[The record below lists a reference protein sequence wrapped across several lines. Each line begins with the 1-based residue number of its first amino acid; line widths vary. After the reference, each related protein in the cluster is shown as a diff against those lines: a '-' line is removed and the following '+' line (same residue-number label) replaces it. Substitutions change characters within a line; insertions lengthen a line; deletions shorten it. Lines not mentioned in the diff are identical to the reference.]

1 MAKKKY
7 RVYKA
12 GGTQKGRV
20 LNPTAKFLAKA
31 QMGMQQPSP
40 EEMQMME
47 QQAMQQQGQP
57 QMSEQEMIMQQ
68 EQQMQMIMQLIEEYA
83 ELTQANPEEIF
94 QVFQEAQ
101 DPQKQ
106 QAMLQQMAEVVQK
119 ANAGAADEVEA
130 ADQPMSK
137 GGYVKNRVR
146 QLKKAQE
153 GMETPEELEQTPTIN
168 DTPDG
173 RESLVSNFNQSL
185 KSTAQNAAYKQQAEQ
200 EFDSENYQFG
210 GGKQRR
216 QQRRTNRRLRRA
228 FKDIPMAYG
237 INQMGVPSSGINVFA
252 PAMMQMPSEKDII
265 KSENAENSEV
275 TNEFN
280 PQGIN
285 VKGSMKY
292 GLFGRPKKYEFE
304 MSGLPGAFTPFM
316 GGMFGAGA
324 MRTGSSGYYR
334 SGTDWQD
341 PVKAYVKFNNEANV
355 VTNADEEQEMRDD
368 PSQPS
373 SDAEIKKKLEAE
385 KTTVL
390 SDFTDPYTT
399 VDGETVMTNPNAPNI
414 VSMEDAPMTKEE
426 FLKLPLKQRLEIME
440 NQLKSNKYYVKGDQY
455 ASSSGEQNKKI
466 DGVDRGNW
474 YGFEGIEQIDLNKM
488 PEEYPINFNA
498 AYKKDYDKPETYIY
512 DYENP
517 PENYSDYISQVKRHR
532 DWLRSNK
539 IDNYN
544 DGNIIQWRHQDG
556 EYKGQIRRDN
566 APDLRKHGVLD
577 HKIDQWENA
586 TEEEKAALESEY
598 SKEIA
603 SLNKRNLDRKTDIK
617 ESRNRD
623 IGLAKGDEASIDY
636 YLQDEL
642 RDIDEDS
649 IDILDVSNG
658 VSRWYT
664 SEELLNM
671 QVPELNEKRIEDDI
685 WRVKEAI
692 KDVKTDAEERGY
704 EFPDLDSDNDEEL
717 LSKLKKYLSN
727 FKEVTD
733 DTYDY
738 VANRNYHRGDDSG
751 DLTPWAKEELLE
763 AYRNLIMAKKLKEHY
778 ENLSESEK
786 AAYDEKVYNN
796 QKKQFE
802 EETNNPELYDEEL
815 DRKEWER
822 YMLMTEGKPNEN
834 FAPDFK
840 RIYKKGGQVKKLK
853 RYQEGGQPML
863 LSDMMMQGDAPN
875 YEEDTSTMVTQWPS
889 WMNPSVEEE
898 QAFNADPVRQKVN
911 AERMQNFLSGNFLGD
926 ALGGVFKDLN
936 VQADPEWSMTSPEQ
950 LEAQK
955 KTNEYEAEYEV
966 SNIPDEQ
973 YDQDS
978 DWFNEQLN
986 PDEIDSAMLS
996 LKTEIDQFA
1005 LNNPELNNDTSAIV
1019 EALGILDDE
1028 SVAPVI
1034 VQAFDSSYYAKM
1046 YNHAS
1051 KYGTLNLEDT
1061 LYNIENDNR
1070 INLSKETTDTLKY
1083 IAKLKADSESKITAD
1098 DLSGVMDW
1106 TDYVLLFGL
1115 PSAAVAYGAYK
1126 IKNRLPKNVKL
1137 SDFKFKIAKP
1147 LPGGKATVTPMFK
1160 RKALPPG
1167 KGSRYSKVG
1176 KQIVNRFTPA
1186 ANKLFNVS
1194 KLAPKA
1200 VSKVKPSYLSR
1211 ILQGGKGLIKG
1222 LGKGF
1227 GKTPILSPFLFPL
1240 YDDEDLK
1247 DDVFYQIYKD
1257 KGNPSGYGTPRKS
1270 KIGGSVNIE
1279 DPMYGNPDLYKFT
1292 GGGQDFMGYGG
1303 IPMAQFGYAN
1313 VDEDLTDEE
1322 RMSFTKTPEFGEAA
1336 RSMLDEDLYGGRGMG
1351 YDDMQYAAS
1360 ENLDYNEDKGYQVA
1374 DYYDNILTNQGPAAF
1389 QNAINEGQDSYVS
1402 AIPFAN
1408 NTNPFPAEIISNP
1421 QMEALQNYTAPEDL
1435 REQGYLN
1442 NNLEAQQQYLA
1453 PGEQYSDVQ
1462 WDDDYQYGGYL
1473 MRAQDGLQA
1482 YNEWMGQNAE
1492 QQALDEYNRYMNR
1505 GEGDSS
1511 TFKKYEADTESP
1523 VYNQILQRYAGNP
1536 QQQQQGTS
1544 SSIRAERPLP
1554 GFTWEQWEQ
1563 MSPQQQQQ
1571 AAAGAQQAYQDQ
1583 RSQNYPGNRGTF
1595 QSGFNPF
1602 GALAGAL
1609 TGMPYG
1615 MGNSRQKL
1623 FENTGGY
1630 WKQTGFPGGTI
1641 DPSNITKI
1649 HTEGK
1654 RGLFGPKG
1662 KMDIYFGGS
1671 GEAAADGVPQ
1681 GSADKKRRG
1690 FPDMSYDARAERAEG
1705 RFDRRAQNAVDRRAR
1720 KDARPGERAA
1730 RQENRQLNREE
1741 RQFER
1746 NRRQNIRQGRGDTGG
1761 FDRDAAIARRATAAE
1776 QAANSQ
1782 QVVAD
1787 PNRGYT
1793 TDKLNDFKAGDMNR
1807 RQLRKADFNRSER
1820 KQYRQGDVEGASEA
1834 RKNRRRAARKQYGG
1848 YYAEGGEYDL
1858 TTEEILEIMQ
1868 AGGQIEFI

>member
-7 RVYKA
+7 RIYKA
-12 GGTQKGRV
+12 GGAQQGRV
-20 LNPTAKFLAKA
+20 MNPTAKFLAKA

-57 QMSEQEMIMQQ
+57 QMSEEEMMMQQ

-106 QAMLQQMAEVVQK
+106 QAMLQQMAEVVEK

-153 GMETPEELEQTPTIN
+153 GMETSEELEETPTIN
-168 DTPDG
+168 DVPDG

-185 KSTAQNAAYKQQAEQ
+185 KNTAQDAAFKEQAQQ

-216 QQRRTNRRLRRA
+216 QERRTNRRLRRA

-252 PAMMQMPSEKDII
+252 PAMMQMPSEKEII

-275 TNEFN
+275 ASETN

-285 VKGSMKY
+285 IKGNMKY

-324 MRTGSSGYYR
+324 MSTGSSGYYR

-341 PVKAYVKFNNEANV
+341 PVKAYVKFNNEANI

-373 SDAEIKKKLEAE
+373 SDAEVKEKLEAE
-385 KTTVL
+385 KRTVL
-390 SDFTDPYTT
+390 SNFTDPYTT
-399 VDGETVMTNPNAPNI
+399 ADGETIMTNPNAANYVSNEGAPELVPYTHEDGTTVMINPNAPNK
-414 VSMEDAPMTKEE
+414 VSMEDGTFES
-426 FLKLPLKQRLEIME
+426 LPLRQQIEL
-440 NQLKSNKYYVKGDQY
+440 
-455 ASSSGEQNKKI
+455 AAEQ
-466 DGVDRGNW
+466 
-474 YGFEGIEQIDLNKM
+474 
-488 PEEYPINFNA
+488 A
-498 AYKKDYDKPETYIY
+498 
-512 DYENP
+512 
-517 PENYSDYISQVKRHR
+517 
-532 DWLRSNK
+532 
-539 IDNYN
+539 
-544 DGNIIQWRHQDG
+544 QD
-556 EYKGQIRRDN
+556 
-566 APDLRKHGVLD
+566 
-577 HKIDQWENA
+577 
-586 TEEEKAALESEY
+586 
-598 SKEIA
+598 
-603 SLNKRNLDRKTDIK
+603 
-617 ESRNRD
+617 
-623 IGLAKGDEASIDY
+623 
-636 YLQDEL
+636 
-642 RDIDEDS
+642 
-649 IDILDVSNG
+649 
-658 VSRWYT
+658 
-664 SEELLNM
+664 
-671 QVPELNEKRIEDDI
+671 
-685 WRVKEAI
+685 
-692 KDVKTDAEERGY
+692 
-704 EFPDLDSDNDEEL
+704 
-717 LSKLKKYLSN
+717 
-727 FKEVTD
+727 
-733 DTYDY
+733 
-738 VANRNYHRGDDSG
+738 RGDDSLQLTSTFTG
-751 DLTPWAKEELLE
+751 EEPTLNQPDVINPESAEEAQELINQVEDLSEAEAEVAEPNYDDMSFSKAFATANKELGEDGKFTW
-763 AYRNLIMAKKLKEHY
+763 RGKEY
-778 ENLSESEK
+778 GTRRDSNWKSSSESETRR
-786 AAYDEKVYNN
+786 AADEFVQEWNEDGSAVNFKWNTQEN
-796 QKKQFE
+796 QKKAEENLQEWKKNEENLDFTYNAMHTATNSELAELATMKDERRSYMYDSYADMIDKISRNDLMHAFE
-802 EETNNPELYDEEL
+802 YDYEPYDEFGWMPITSKADVGKMLYMVEKYNNASAAEKAEL
-815 DRKEWER
+815 EK
-822 YMLMTEGKPNEN
+822 K
-834 FAPDFK
+834 FK
-840 RIYKKGGQVKKLK
+840 RAKELPSKNKAKAKAETDTARKKAYTVDAAKKYFTDKYPDYKQNSRKYKITKVGEGIYSLDGVDGGSFMRYEPKYNKYKTGGQVKKLK

-863 LSDMMMQGDAPN
+863 SFGD
-875 YEEDTSTMVTQWPS
+875 V
-889 WMNPSVEEE
+889 NP
-898 QAFNADPVRQKVN
+898 ADY
-911 AERMQNFLSGNFLGD
+911 LSGVIGSTFD
-926 ALGGVFKDLN
+926 KIGGVFKDLN
-936 VQADPEWSMTSPEQ
+936 SEADPEWSMTSPEQ
-950 LEAQK
+950 LEEQK
-955 KTNEYEAEYEV
+955 KINEYQTEYEA
-966 SNIPDEQ
+966 SNIPDEEF
-973 YDQDS
+973 DQDS
-978 DWFNEQLN
+978 DWFDEQMN
-986 PDEIDSAMLS
+986 PDEIDSAMVNLKSEIEQFS
-996 LKTEIDQFA
+996 LD
-1005 LNNPELNNDTSAIV
+1005 NPEFNNDTSAIV
-1019 EALGILDDE
+1019 DSLGILDDQ
-1028 SVAPVI
+1028 SVAPI
-1034 VQAFDSSYYAKM
+1034 VMQALDSSRLAKL
-1046 YNHAS
+1046 YHHAS
-1051 KYGTLNLEDT
+1051 EYGTADLEDT
-1061 LYNIENDNR
+1061 LFNIYNKLEV
-1070 INLSKETTDTLKY
+1070 SQETTDTLEY
-1083 IAKLKADSESKITAD
+1083 VAKLKAEAKGKITAE
-1098 DLSGVMDW
+1098 DLSGIMDW
-1106 TDYVLLFGL
+1106 KDYLLIFGL
-1115 PSAAVAYGAYK
+1115 PTAGVAYGVYK
-1126 IKNRLPKNVKL
+1126 YRNRLPKNVRL
-1137 SDFKFKIAKP
+1137 SDFSFKPQKA

-1167 KGSRYSKVG
+1167 SKGTYSKSG
-1176 KQIVNRFTPA
+1176 KNIVSRFTAPR
-1186 ANKLFNVS
+1186 S
-1194 KLAPKA
+1194 APKV
-1200 VSKVKPSYLSR
+1200 VSSVAKTKPSYWSKFLK
-1211 ILQGGKGLIKG
+1211 GAKGLAKG
-1222 LGKGF
+1222 LGRN
-1227 GKTPILSPFLFPL
+1227 TPMLAPVWGLL
-1240 YDDEDLK
+1240 DTEEDHK
-1247 DDVFYQIYKD
+1247 DDVFYQLYKPQTSI
-1257 KGNPSGYGTPRKS
+1257 PSQVHHFQG
-1270 KIGGSVNIE
+1270 GGSVNID

-1322 RMSFTKTPEFGEAA
+1322 RMSFSKTPEFAESA

-1360 ENLDYNEDKGYQVA
+1360 ENLGYNEDKGDQVA
-1374 DYYDNILTNQGPAAF
+1374 DYYDNILTDQGPAAF

-1473 MRAQDGLQA
+1473 MRAQDGA
-1482 YNEWMGQNAE
+1482 SGIQNP
-1492 QQALDEYNRYMNR
+1492 DGPM
-1505 GEGDSS
+1505 
-1511 TFKKYEADTESP
+1511 
-1523 VYNQILQRYAGNP
+1523 
-1536 QQQQQGTS
+1536 
-1544 SSIRAERPLP
+1544 P
-1554 GFTWEQWEQ
+1554 GFTWEQWEELSQ
-1563 MSPQQQQQ
+1563 EEQKQAIQGTRDARNQYATQRQQVQQPVN
-1571 AAAGAQQAYQDQ
+1571 Q
-1583 RSQNYPGNRGTF
+1583 R
-1595 QSGFNPF
+1595 GFNPF

-1615 MGNSRQKL
+1615 MGSSRQKM
-1623 FENTGGY
+1623 FNNTGGH
-1630 WKQTGFPGGTI
+1630 WRQTGFPAGTI
-1641 DPSNITKI
+1641 DPSNITRV

-1681 GSADKKRRG
+1681 GSADGQKRG

-1705 RFDRRAQNAVDRRAR
+1705 RFDSRAQNAVDRRER
-1720 KDARPGERAA
+1720 RDARPGERAA
-1730 RQENRQLNREE
+1730 RQEGRQLNREE

-1787 PNRGYT
+1787 PNPGYT
-1793 TDKLNDFKAGDMNR
+1793 TDKLNDFKAGDMSR
-1807 RQLRKADFNRSER
+1807 GQLRKADFNKSER

-1868 AGGQIEFI
+1868 ACGQIEFI

>member
-12 GGTQKGRV
+12 GGAQQARV

-57 QMSEQEMIMQQ
+57 QMSEEQMMQQQ
-68 EQQMQMIMQLIEEYA
+68 EQIEKMVIELIEDYA
-83 ELTQANPEEIF
+83 ELTQADPKRIYQTLQETQNP
-94 QVFQEAQ
+94 QE
-101 DPQKQ
+101 Q
-106 QAMLQQMAEVVQK
+106 QAMLDQMAEVVQK

-153 GMETPEELEQTPTIN
+153 GMETPEELAQTPTIN

-173 RESLVSNFNQSL
+173 RESLVSDFNQSL

-210 GGKQRR
+210 GGKERR

-237 INQMGVPSSGINVFA
+237 INQMGVPSSGVNVFA

-280 PQGIN
+280 PQGVNI
-285 VKGSMKY
+285 KGSMKY

-341 PVKAYVKFNNEANV
+341 PVKAYVKFNNEANI

-373 SDAEIKKKLEAE
+373 SDAEVKEKLELE
-385 KTTVL
+385 KRTVL
-390 SDFTDPYTT
+390 SDYTVPYTRE
-399 VDGETVMTNPNAPNI
+399 DGTTIMTNLNAPDR
-414 VSMEDAPMTKEE
+414 VSMEDALMAKAESE
-426 FLKLPLKQRLEIME
+426 KLSLLEK
-440 NQLKSNKYYVKGDQY
+440 LDLAKSQGLESVGTPTSGKYYD
-455 ASSSGEQNKKI
+455 ANNKKLWETG
-466 DGVDRGNW
+466 D
-474 YGFEGIEQIDLNKM
+474 NKM
-488 PEEYPINFNA
+488 PAEEYEYFINNMDKVQLDRQYDFEP
-498 AYKKDYDKPETYIY
+498 YKGWKTEKNETYA
-512 DYENP
+512 
-517 PENYSDYISQVKRHR
+517 DYIDYLKEKMEGKS
-532 DWLRSNK
+532 
-539 IDNYN
+539 
-544 DGNIIQWRHQDG
+544 G
-556 EYKGQIRRDN
+556 EYTSENEFVNTSDASLYNKNKYFVEQY
-566 APDLRKHGVLD
+566 
-577 HKIDQWENA
+577 ENA
-586 TEEEKAALESEY
+586 TEEEKAELEKRF
-598 SKEIA
+598 KEA
-603 SLNKRNLDRKTDIK
+603 RKTNKFGGEKK
-617 ESRNRD
+617 E
-623 IGLAKGDEASIDY
+623 
-636 YLQDEL
+636 
-642 RDIDEDS
+642 
-649 IDILDVSNG
+649 
-658 VSRWYT
+658 
-664 SEELLNM
+664 
-671 QVPELNEKRIEDDI
+671 
-685 WRVKEAI
+685 
-692 KDVKTDAEERGY
+692 
-704 EFPDLDSDNDEEL
+704 F
-717 LSKLKKYLSN
+717 
-727 FKEVTD
+727 
-733 DTYDY
+733 
-738 VANRNYHRGDDSG
+738 
-751 DLTPWAKEELLE
+751 
-763 AYRNLIMAKKLKEHY
+763 
-778 ENLSESEK
+778 
-786 AAYDEKVYNN
+786 
-796 QKKQFE
+796 
-802 EETNNPELYDEEL
+802 
-815 DRKEWER
+815 
-822 YMLMTEGKPNEN
+822 
-834 FAPDFK
+834 
-840 RIYKKGGQVKKLK
+840 GGSVKKLK
-853 RYQEGGQPML
+853 SYQDGGQPML

-898 QAFNADPVRQKVN
+898 QDFNADLTEFQN
-911 AERMQNFLSGNFLGD
+911 AARAKELMDSMGSLSH
-926 ALGGVFKDLN
+926 LGGVFKDLN

-950 LEAQK
+950 LEEQK
-955 KTNEYEAEYEV
+955 KINEYQAPKTFDDVSEEELEEV
-966 SNIPDEQ
+966 Q
-973 YDQDS
+973 YDGDL
-978 DWFNEQLN
+978 DT
-986 PDEIDSAMLS
+986 
-996 LKTEIDQFA
+996 LKQQV
-1005 LNNPELNNDTSAIV
+1005 NDTVVKFAKSDPSVQKILEEQGVAAAIASSDIIRDTIDTEFSAAFLSAINDTV
-1019 EALGILDDE
+1019 DLSALDMYNDVLGGKQIDTSMLEKYYGDTIDVHNLKASQIMEKILPIVGQELSEPYGLTDLFEALGWG
-1028 SVAPVI
+1028 AG
-1034 VQAFDSSYYAKM
+1034 AF
-1046 YNHAS
+1046 
-1051 KYGTLNLEDT
+1051 
-1061 LYNIENDNR
+1061 
-1070 INLSKETTDTLKY
+1070 
-1083 IAKLKADSESKITAD
+1083 
-1098 DLSGVMDW
+1098 
-1106 TDYVLLFGL
+1106 
-1115 PSAAVAYGAYK
+1115 AAARYAYK
-1126 IKNRLPKNVKL
+1126 KFNGRIPRG
-1137 SDFKFKIAKP
+1137 SAITDFNFKIHKP
-1147 LPGGKATVTPMFK
+1147 LPGRGKSTVTPMFK
-1160 RKALPPG
+1160 RKGLPPG
-1167 KGSRYSKVG
+1167 STSRYSKSG
-1176 KQIVNRFTPA
+1176 SQIANR
-1186 ANKLFNVS
+1186 VS
-1194 KLAPKA
+1194 VPRSVPSSGTSSAGR
-1200 VSKVKPSYLSR
+1200 KVVASAKPSRWSR
-1211 ILQGGKGLIKG
+1211 FLKAAKTLGKGLGRNTPMLAPVWG
-1222 LGKGF
+1222 LIG
-1227 GKTPILSPFLFPL
+1227 
-1240 YDDEDLK
+1240 DEDDYK
-1247 DDVFYQIYKD
+1247 DDVFYQLYK
-1257 KGNPSGYGTPRKS
+1257 PSTTGSVRSLQG
-1270 KIGGSVNIE
+1270 GGSVNID

-1303 IPMAQFGYAN
+1303 IPMAQFGFAN

-1322 RMSFTKTPEFGEAA
+1322 RMSFTKTPEFAESA
-1336 RSMLDEDLYGGRGMG
+1336 RSMLDEDLYGGRGMA

-1360 ENLDYNEDKGYQVA
+1360 ENLDYNEDKGDQVA
-1374 DYYDNILTNQGPAAF
+1374 DYYDNILTDEGPAAF

-1421 QMEALQNYTAPEDL
+1421 QMEALQNYTAPADL

-1473 MRAQDGLQA
+1473 MKAQ
-1482 YNEWMGQNAE
+1482 
-1492 QQALDEYNRYMNR
+1492 
-1505 GEGDSS
+1505 EGVSGI
-1511 TFKKYEADTESP
+1511 K
-1523 VYNQILQRYAGNP
+1523 NP
-1536 QQQQQGTS
+1536 NG
-1544 SSIRAERPLP
+1544 PMP

-1563 MSPQQQQQ
+1563 LSQEEQKQAIQGTRDARNQYATQRQQVQQPVN
-1571 AAAGAQQAYQDQ
+1571 Q
-1583 RSQNYPGNRGTF
+1583 R
-1595 QSGFNPF
+1595 GFNPF

-1630 WKQTGFPGGTI
+1630 WKQTGFPAGTI
-1641 DPSNITKI
+1641 DPSNITRV

-1681 GSADKKRRG
+1681 GSSPMGG
-1690 FPDMSYDARAERAEG
+1690 FGMNYED
-1705 RFDRRAQNAVDRRAR
+1705 RAQRAIDRKERR
-1720 KDARPGERAA
+1720 DARPGERAA
-1730 RQENRQLNREE
+1730 RQEGRQLNREE

-1761 FDRDAAIARRATAAE
+1761 FDRDAAMARRATAAE

-1787 PNRGYT
+1787 PNPGYT
-1793 TDKLNDFKAGDMNR
+1793 TDKLNKFKAGDMSR
-1807 RQLRKADFNRSER
+1807 GQLRKADFNKSER

-1848 YYAEGGEYDL
+1848 YYTEGGEYDL